1 MPPILE
7 MRVAITT
14 EMYDRLMDF
23 YQNALGLDPAALWT
37 TEHSRAAL
45 FELGRATVEI
55 FDPAHAEEVDMLE
68 VGQRVSGPIRFAL
81 QVPDVRAALERALAH
96 GATLVHEPVVTPW
109 NDYNARIQSPDGL
122 QITLFQALKGE

>member
-14 EMYDRLMDF
+14 EVYDRLMDF

-68 VGQRVSGPIRFAL
+68 VGQRVSGRIRFAL
-81 QVPDVRAALERALAH
+81 QVPDVRAALERAVAH

-122 QITLFQALKGE
+122 QITLFQTLKGE